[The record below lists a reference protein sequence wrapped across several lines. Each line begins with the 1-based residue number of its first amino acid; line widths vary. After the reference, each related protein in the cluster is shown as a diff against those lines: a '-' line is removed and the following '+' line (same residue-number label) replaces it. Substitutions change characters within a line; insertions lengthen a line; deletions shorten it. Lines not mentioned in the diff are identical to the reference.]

1 MNKIWIIIK
10 REYLTRVKKRSFII
24 MTLLGPILMAAMF
37 IGPAWLTQMEDNE
50 VKTIAVIDS
59 SQLFVNTL
67 LDSSKVNI
75 DSLPETE
82 FIKFKYLTNIKVG
95 DIENNFKDNGYS
107 ALLFIPTSILS
118 SPLVS
123 LSSNKQ
129 PSMAVRMHIS
139 NVLKRKIES
148 WKLKLYNVDPK
159 ILKSIETNVHVGVI
173 KLSDDGK
180 GKEEFADLKMY
191 LGIIGGMLIYFFI
204 FMYGAQVMRGVIEE
218 KTSRIIEVIISSVK
232 PFQLMMGKI
241 VGIACVGLTQ
251 FLLWIILTATIVIG
265 AQKIFFNDTN
275 TYKNIKAQSIMANTQ
290 NLNIANEN
298 SQNEVAFNEM
308 DNLYSEINKIDFVAI
323 IGSFLF
329 FFLAGYLL
337 YSAMFA
343 AIGSAVDS
351 EADTQQFMMPVTIPL
366 ILSVALVGNV
376 TSNPEGPLAF
386 WFSMIPFTSPVV
398 MMMRIPYGVPP
409 EQVALSVGIL
419 IASFIFMT
427 WLAGKIYR
435 TGILMYGK
443 KVNYKELYKWLKY
456 KNY

>member
-10 REYLTRVKKRSFII
+10 REYLTRVKKRSFLI
-24 MTLLGPILMAAMF
+24 MTVLGPILMAAMF
-37 IGPAWLTQMEDNE
+37 IGPAWLSQVEDNE
-50 VKTIAVIDS
+50 IKTIAVIDS
-59 SQLFVNTL
+59 SKIF
-67 LDSSKVNI
+67 I
-75 DSLPETE
+75 GSLPETE
-82 FIKFKYLTNIKVG
+82 FIKFEYLKNVKVS
-95 DIENNFKDNGYS
+95 DIENNFKTNNYY
-107 ALLFIPTSILS
+107 ALLFIPPSVLS
-118 SPLVS
+118 SPIVS

-129 PSMAVRMHIS
+129 PSLAVRMHITNS
-139 NVLKRKIES
+139 LKRDIES
-148 WKLKLYNVDPK
+148 LKLLKSDIDPK
-159 ILKSIETNVHVGVI
+159 VLKSIETDVQVGI
-173 KLSDDGK
+173 TKLNDDGTR
-180 GKEEFADLKMY
+180 KEESADLQMI
-191 LGIIGGMLIYFFI
+191 LGIVGGMLIYFFI

-251 FLLWIILTATIVIG
+251 FLLWIILTLTIVTSV
-265 AQKIFFNDTN
+265 QSVFFKKDN
-275 TYKNIKAQSIMANTQ
+275 TFKNIQAQSIMAGN
-290 NLNIANEN
+290 NGSNAESSKV
-298 SQNEVAFNEM
+298 SQISYTEVDAIY
-308 DNLYSEINKIDFVAI
+308 DEIKKIDFLVV
-323 IGSFLF
+323 IGSFIF

-366 ILSVALVGNV
+366 ILSVALIGNV

-386 WFSMIPFTSPVV
+386 WFSIIPFTSPVV
-398 MMMRIPYGVPP
+398 MMMRIPFGVPWT
-409 EQVALSVGIL
+409 EVVLSVSVL

-427 WLAGKIYR
+427 WIAGKIYR

>member
-10 REYLTRVKKRSFII
+10 REYLTRVKKRSFLI
-24 MTLLGPILMAAMF
+24 MTVLGPILMAAMF

-59 SQLFVNTL
+59 SKIFAGR
-67 LDSSKVNI
+67 
-75 DSLPETE
+75 LPETE
-82 FIKFKYLTNIKVG
+82 FIKFEYLKNVKTSEVEK
-95 DIENNFKDNGYS
+95 NFKNNNYY
-107 ALLFIPTSILS
+107 ALLYIPPTVLS

-129 PSMAVRMHIS
+129 PSISVRMHIANS
-139 NVLKRKIES
+139 LKRDIES
-148 WKLKLYNVDPK
+148 LKLLKNNIDPK
-159 ILKSIETNVHVGVI
+159 VLKSIETNVHVGII

-191 LGIIGGMLIYFFI
+191 LGIVGGMLIYFFI

-241 VGIACVGLTQ
+241 VGIAFVGLTQ

-265 AQKIFFNDTN
+265 AQKIFFNDTH
-275 TYKNIKAQSIMANTQ
+275 TYKNIKAQSIMANSQNMNIADESTQ
-290 NLNIANEN
+290 NEA
-298 SQNEVAFNEM
+298 AFNEM
-308 DNLYSEINKIDFVAI
+308 DNIYSEIKKIDFVAI

-398 MMMRIPYGVPP
+398 MMMRIPYGVPV

-419 IASFIFMT
+419 IGSFIFMT

>member
-10 REYLTRVKKRSFII
+10 REYLTRVKKRSFLI

-59 SQLFVNTL
+59 SKIFVGA
-67 LDSSKVNI
+67 
-75 DSLPETE
+75 LPETE
-82 FIKFKYLTNIKVG
+82 FIKFEYLKNVRANE
-95 DIENNFKDNGYS
+95 IEKNFKSNNYY
-107 ALLFIPTSILS
+107 ALLYIPPTVLS
-118 SPLVS
+118 SPVVS

-129 PSMAVRMHIS
+129 PSISVRMHIANS
-139 NVLKRKIES
+139 LKRDIES
-148 WKLKLYNVDPK
+148 LKLLKNNIDPK
-159 ILKSIETNVHVGVI
+159 VLKSIETNVHVGIV

-180 GKEEFADLKMY
+180 TKEEFADLKMY
-191 LGIIGGMLIYFFI
+191 LGIVGGMLIYFFI

-241 VGIACVGLTQ
+241 VGIAFVGLTQ

-265 AQKIFFNDTN
+265 AQKMFFNDTHS
-275 TYKNIKAQSIMANTQ
+275 YKSIKSQSIMAN
-290 NLNIANEN
+290 
-298 SQNEVAFNEM
+298 SQNMNIVDETTQDEATFNEM
-308 DNLYSEINKIDFVAI
+308 DNIYSEINKIDFVAV

-386 WFSMIPFTSPVV
+386 WFSIIPFTSPVV

-409 EQVALSVGIL
+409 EQVALSVGVL
-419 IASFIFMT
+419 IGSFIFMT